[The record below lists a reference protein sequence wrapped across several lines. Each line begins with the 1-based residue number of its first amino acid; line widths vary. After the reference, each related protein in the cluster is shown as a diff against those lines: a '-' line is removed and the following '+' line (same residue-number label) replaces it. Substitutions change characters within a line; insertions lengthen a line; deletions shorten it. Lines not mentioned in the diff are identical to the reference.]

1 MTSKDKANN
10 IFLEFYSH
18 LVIIDELYE
27 AVVIVE
33 LAVKMA
39 IVHVN
44 IVKDEDY
51 LYQECYWGRFTRSI
65 ILPQEDVPIVACMHL
80 NLNPRFG

>member
-44 IVKDEDY
+44 LVKDEDY
-51 LYQECYWGRFTRSI
+51 LEVIKYLKEI
-65 ILPQEDVPIVACMHL
+65 I
-80 NLNPRFG
+80 

>member
-18 LVIIDELYE
+18 LVVIDELYE

-51 LYQECYWGRFTRSI
+51 LEVI
-65 ILPQEDVPIVACMHL
+65 KHL
-80 NLNPRFG
+80 KGIR

>member
-18 LVIIDELYE
+18 LVVIDELYE
-27 AVVIVE
+27 AVVIVD
-33 LAVKMA
+33 LAIKMA

-44 IVKDEDY
+44 LVKDSDY
-51 LYQECYWGRFTRSI
+51 LEVI
-65 ILPQEDVPIVACMHL
+65 KHL
-80 NLNPRFG
+80 KEMK

>member
-44 IVKDEDY
+44 LVKDEDY
-51 LYQECYWGRFTRSI
+51 LEVIKYLKGIR
-65 ILPQEDVPIVACMHL
+65 
-80 NLNPRFG
+80 

>member
-18 LVIIDELYE
+18 LVVIDELYE

-44 IVKDEDY
+44 LVKDEDY
-51 LYQECYWGRFTRSI
+51 LEVI
-65 ILPQEDVPIVACMHL
+65 KHL
-80 NLNPRFG
+80 KEIK

>member
-18 LVIIDELYE
+18 LVLIDELHE

-33 LAVKMA
+33 LAVKIA

-44 IVKDEDY
+44 LVKDEDY
-51 LYQECYWGRFTRSI
+51 LEVI
-65 ILPQEDVPIVACMHL
+65 KHL
-80 NLNPRFG
+80 KEIR

>member
-18 LVIIDELYE
+18 LVVIDELYE

-51 LYQECYWGRFTRSI
+51 LEVI
-65 ILPQEDVPIVACMHL
+65 KHL
-80 NLNPRFG
+80 KEIR

>member
-18 LVIIDELYE
+18 LIVIDELYE
-27 AVVIVE
+27 TVVIVE
-33 LAVKMA
+33 LAIKMA

-44 IVKDEDY
+44 LVKDEDY
-51 LYQECYWGRFTRSI
+51 LEVI
-65 ILPQEDVPIVACMHL
+65 KHL
-80 NLNPRFG
+80 KEIK

>member
-18 LVIIDELYE
+18 LVVIDELYE

-44 IVKDEDY
+44 LVKDEDY
-51 LYQECYWGRFTRSI
+51 LEVI
-65 ILPQEDVPIVACMHL
+65 KHL
-80 NLNPRFG
+80 KEMR

>member
-44 IVKDEDY
+44 LVKDEDY
-51 LYQECYWGRFTRSI
+51 LEVRK
-65 ILPQEDVPIVACMHL
+65 HL
-80 NLNPRFG
+80 KEMR

>member
-18 LVIIDELYE
+18 LVVIEELYE
-27 AVVIVE
+27 AVVIVD
-33 LAVKMA
+33 LAIEMA

-44 IVKDEDY
+44 LVKDEDY
-51 LYQECYWGRFTRSI
+51 LEVRK
-65 ILPQEDVPIVACMHL
+65 HL
-80 NLNPRFG
+80 KEMR

>member
-1 MTSKDKANN
+1 MTCKDKANN

-18 LVIIDELYE
+18 LVVIDELYE

-44 IVKDEDY
+44 LVKDEDY
-51 LYQECYWGRFTRSI
+51 LEVIKYLKEI
-65 ILPQEDVPIVACMHL
+65 K
-80 NLNPRFG
+80 

>member
-18 LVIIDELYE
+18 LILMDELYE
-27 AVVIVE
+27 AVNIVD

-44 IVKDEDY
+44 LVKDEDY
-51 LYQECYWGRFTRSI
+51 LEI
-65 ILPQEDVPIVACMHL
+65 KKHL
-80 NLNPRFG
+80 KEMR

>member
-33 LAVKMA
+33 LAIKMA

-44 IVKDEDY
+44 LVKDEDY
-51 LYQECYWGRFTRSI
+51 LEVI
-65 ILPQEDVPIVACMHL
+65 KHL
-80 NLNPRFG
+80 KEIK

>member
-18 LVIIDELYE
+18 LVVIDELYE

-33 LAVKMA
+33 LAIKMA

-51 LYQECYWGRFTRSI
+51 LEVI
-65 ILPQEDVPIVACMHL
+65 KHL
-80 NLNPRFG
+80 KEIR

>member
-18 LVIIDELYE
+18 LVVIDELYE
-27 AVVIVE
+27 AVVIVD
-33 LAVKMA
+33 LAIKMA

-44 IVKDEDY
+44 LVKDEDY
-51 LYQECYWGRFTRSI
+51 LEVI
-65 ILPQEDVPIVACMHL
+65 KHL
-80 NLNPRFG
+80 KEIR

>member
-33 LAVKMA
+33 LAIKMA

-51 LYQECYWGRFTRSI
+51 LEVI
-65 ILPQEDVPIVACMHL
+65 KHL
-80 NLNPRFG
+80 KGIR

>member
-18 LVIIDELYE
+18 LVLMDELYE
-27 AVVIVE
+27 AVNIVD

-44 IVKDEDY
+44 LVKDEDY
-51 LYQECYWGRFTRSI
+51 LE
-65 ILPQEDVPIVACMHL
+65 VKKHL
-80 NLNPRFG
+80 KEMR

>member
-18 LVIIDELYE
+18 LVVIDELYE

-33 LAVKMA
+33 LAVKIA

-44 IVKDEDY
+44 LVKDEDY
-51 LYQECYWGRFTRSI
+51 LEVI
-65 ILPQEDVPIVACMHL
+65 KHL
-80 NLNPRFG
+80 KEIR

>member
-18 LVIIDELYE
+18 LVVIEELYE

-44 IVKDEDY
+44 LVKDEDY
-51 LYQECYWGRFTRSI
+51 LEVI
-65 ILPQEDVPIVACMHL
+65 KHL
-80 NLNPRFG
+80 KEMR

>member
-51 LYQECYWGRFTRSI
+51 LEVI
-65 ILPQEDVPIVACMHL
+65 KHL
-80 NLNPRFG
+80 KGIR